1 LQLVLNSIRHRPG
14 ARLLPLAALA
24 LGLLPTSGC
33 FVRTH
38 SVLKTRPADMV
49 LSAPVGE
56 VLKRVDDQY
65 NAIQSMTAFVT
76 VATTT
81 GGSHEGIVKEYTSLN
96 GFIIIGKPD
105 DIRVILQLPLLAGA
119 SDALDMVSDGKNFKM
134 LIRPKSC
141 AIIGS
146 DTVTNTTQKGLYS
159 LRPEVILDSMLIRSL
174 EPDQLVS
181 RTQGLN
187 IVENP
192 KKKKDFIEEP
202 DYDLEFFSRPEGQVA
217 RTLRVIHVSRA
228 NLLPYQ
234 QDIYDADGK
243 IVTQALYSN
252 YQKFGD
258 INFPSKIIIKRPLD
272 ELSLTITLNKKT
284 NFNQKL
290 NEDQFKLDIPEG
302 MAIQNMDD
310 PASAATNPCAS
321 HATQSPH

>member
-1 LQLVLNSIRHRPG
+1 
-14 ARLLPLAALA
+14 
-24 LGLLPTSGC
+24 
-33 FVRTH
+33 
-38 SVLKTRPADMV
+38 MV
-49 LSAPVGE
+49 LSAPLSA
-56 VLKRVDDQY
+56 VLKRVNDHY
-65 NAIQSMTAFVT
+65 SAIQSITALDVQIAFS
-76 VATTT
+76 T
-81 GGSHEGIVKEYTSLN
+81 GGSHEGEVKDIIPFS
-96 GFIIIGKPD
+96 GFIIIGKSEQ
-105 DIRVILQLPLLAGA
+105 IRVILKVPFAG

-146 DTVTNTTQKGLYS
+146 DTVPDASQKGLYS
-159 LRPEVILDSMLIRSL
+159 LRPAVILDSMLIRGL

-181 RTQGLN
+181 ETQDIR

-192 KKKKDFIEEP
+192 KKKNDFIEEP
-202 DYDLEFFSRPEGQVA
+202 DYDLEFFSQPKGQIA
-217 RTLRVIHVSRA
+217 RTLRVVHISRA

-243 IVTQALYSN
+243 VVTQALYSD

-258 INFPSKIIIKRPLD
+258 IDFPTKIIVKRPLD

-290 NEDQFKLDIPEG
+290 PADQFDLDIPEG
-302 MAIQNMDD
+302 IATQNMDD
-310 PASAATNPCAS
+310 PASAATNPCVA